1 MKLLKDM
8 NKEELIKEF
17 NKANNSLKN
26 DNLDNDKRFLLEVR
40 LSNIER
46 KLYRKTQNREE
57 ILQRNQHK

>member
-26 DNLDNDKRFLLEVR
+26 DNLDNDERFLLEVR
-40 LSNIER
+40 ASNIER
-46 KLYRKTQNREE
+46 KLYRKFNFD
-57 ILQRNQHK
+57 ISWIH

>member
-26 DNLDNDKRFLLEVR
+26 DNLNNDERFLLEVR
-40 LSNIER
+40 ASNIER
-46 KLYRKTQNREE
+46 KLYRKFNFD
-57 ILQRNQHK
+57 IRN

>member
-17 NKANNSLKN
+17 NIVSNKLKN
-26 DNLDNDKRFLLEVR
+26 NNLDNDARFLFEVR

-46 KLYRKTQNREE
+46 KLYRKFNFD
-57 ILQRNQHK
+57 IRN

>member
-26 DNLDNDKRFLLEVR
+26 DNLDNDERFLLEVR
-40 LSNIER
+40 ANNIER
-46 KLYRKTQNREE
+46 KLYRKFNFD
-57 ILQRNQHK
+57 IRN

>member
-26 DNLDNDKRFLLEVR
+26 DNLDNDERFLLEVR

-46 KLYRKTQNREE
+46 KLYRKFNFD
-57 ILQRNQHK
+57 IRN

>member
-26 DNLDNDKRFLLEVR
+26 DNLNNDDRFLLEVR

-46 KLYRKTQNREE
+46 KLYRKFNFD
-57 ILQRNQHK
+57 IRN

>member
-17 NKANNSLKN
+17 NKLNNSLKN
-26 DNLDNDKRFLLEVR
+26 DNLDNNDRFLLEVR

-46 KLYRKTQNREE
+46 KLYRKFNFD
-57 ILQRNQHK
+57 IRN

>member
-17 NKANNSLKN
+17 KRVANTLKN
-26 DNLDNDKRFLLEVR
+26 DNLNNNERFLLEVR

-46 KLYRKTQNREE
+46 KLYRKFNFD
-57 ILQRNQHK
+57 IRN

>member
-17 NKANNSLKN
+17 NIVRNTLKS
-26 DNLDNDKRFLLEVR
+26 DNLNNDERFLLEVR

-46 KLYRKTQNREE
+46 KLYRKFNFD
-57 ILQRNQHK
+57 IRN

>member
-26 DNLDNDKRFLLEVR
+26 DNLDNDERFLLEVR
-40 LSNIER
+40 SSNIER
-46 KLYRKTQNREE
+46 KLHRKFNFD
-57 ILQRNQHK
+57 IRN

>member
-26 DNLDNDKRFLLEVR
+26 DNLDNNNRFLLEVR

-46 KLYRKTQNREE
+46 KLYRKFNFD
-57 ILQRNQHK
+57 IRN

>member
-26 DNLDNDKRFLLEVR
+26 DNLDNNERFLLEVR
-40 LSNIER
+40 ASNIER
-46 KLYRKTQNREE
+46 KLYRKFNFD
-57 ILQRNQHK
+57 IRN

>member
-46 KLYRKTQNREE
+46 KLYRKFNFD
-57 ILQRNQHK
+57 IRN

>member
-26 DNLDNDKRFLLEVR
+26 DNLDNNERFLLEVR
-40 LSNIER
+40 ASNIER
-46 KLYRKTQNREE
+46 KLHRKFNFD
-57 ILQRNQHK
+57 IRN

>member
-26 DNLDNDKRFLLEVR
+26 DNLDNDERFLLEVR
-40 LSNIER
+40 ASNIER
-46 KLYRKTQNREE
+46 KLYRKFNFD
-57 ILQRNQHK
+57 IRN

>member
-17 NKANNSLKN
+17 NTARNKLKN
-26 DNLDNDKRFLLEVR
+26 NNLDNDERFLLEVR

-46 KLYRKTQNREE
+46 KLYRKFNFD
-57 ILQRNQHK
+57 IRN

>member
-17 NKANNSLKN
+17 NIVRNKLKN
-26 DNLDNDKRFLLEVR
+26 NNLDNDARFLFEVR

-46 KLYRKTQNREE
+46 KLYRKFNFD
-57 ILQRNQHK
+57 IRN

>member
-17 NKANNSLKN
+17 NKLNNSLKN
-26 DNLDNDKRFLLEVR
+26 DDLDNNDRFLLEVR

-46 KLYRKTQNREE
+46 KLYRKFNFD
-57 ILQRNQHK
+57 IRN